1 MKKKC
6 YIASG
11 VILVLVI
18 LAVLQVFNKW
28 NDLKVDY
35 QIRVEK
41 LKNEYLKF
49 ESTVVAKTECND
61 KTEIYAPDVFY
72 VKSVLVKENDMVT
85 KGEQLFRFSTQD
97 YEEEILRE
105 EESKRMLEVQI
116 AQEEQQE
123 KSRLSELKLSLSTYH
138 LTCNLAKNE
147 LDYQKASLLQAR
159 EDYKKDKDNL
169 VLLAAKKTYR
179 DAEEKYKSALE
190 QCDYVEKEIADYQV
204 SENSNIKILKH
215 KIKLSELTIK
225 QLQEKKQIIEK
236 MQYADKSGI
245 VAELC
250 ISKGI
255 YTTACQKIYTLY
267 DTKKLNLKIKTE
279 EKNFGLLSEG
289 DTVTLKD
296 DHTNFSLVIKEKQAT
311 NQNKIGDVVLN
322 DTFYLIASLDKEQKK
337 KFIIGDARQYKM
349 EFFSSKKALLCSYS
363 SLIREEENY
372 FIFICDLDTQKIS
385 KQKVEIGNLQEDK
398 IEITGDISE
407 QDYIVKNPEESYYDG
422 EVFASVVKE

>member
-49 ESTVVAKTECND
+49 ESTVVAKIECND
-61 KTEIYAPDVFY
+61 KKEIYASDVFY

-123 KSRLSELKLSLSTYH
+123 KSRLSELKLSLSTYQ

>member
-1 MKKKC
+1 
-6 YIASG
+6 
-11 VILVLVI
+11 
-18 LAVLQVFNKW
+18 
-28 NDLKVDY
+28 
-35 QIRVEK
+35 
-41 LKNEYLKF
+41 
-49 ESTVVAKTECND
+49 
-61 KTEIYAPDVFY
+61 
-72 VKSVLVKENDMVT
+72 
-85 KGEQLFRFSTQD
+85 
-97 YEEEILRE
+97 
-105 EESKRMLEVQI
+105 
-116 AQEEQQE
+116 
-123 KSRLSELKLSLSTYH
+123 
-138 LTCNLAKNE
+138 
-147 LDYQKASLLQAR
+147 
-159 EDYKKDKDNL
+159 
-169 VLLAAKKTYR
+169 
-179 DAEEKYKSALE
+179 
-190 QCDYVEKEIADYQV
+190 
-204 SENSNIKILKH
+204 
-215 KIKLSELTIK
+215 
-225 QLQEKKQIIEK
+225 

-289 DTVTLKD
+289 DTITLKD

>member
-1 MKKKC
+1 
-6 YIASG
+6 
-11 VILVLVI
+11 
-18 LAVLQVFNKW
+18 
-28 NDLKVDY
+28 
-35 QIRVEK
+35 
-41 LKNEYLKF
+41 
-49 ESTVVAKTECND
+49 
-61 KTEIYAPDVFY
+61 
-72 VKSVLVKENDMVT
+72 
-85 KGEQLFRFSTQD
+85 
-97 YEEEILRE
+97 
-105 EESKRMLEVQI
+105 MLEVQI

-123 KSRLSELKLSLSTYH
+123 KSRLSELKLSLSTYQ

>member
-123 KSRLSELKLSLSTYH
+123 KSRLSELKLSLSTYQ

-236 MQYADKSGI
+236 RQKADESGI
-245 VAELC
+245 VA
-250 ISKGI
+250 
-255 YTTACQKIYTLY
+255 
-267 DTKKLNLKIKTE
+267 
-279 EKNFGLLSEG
+279 
-289 DTVTLKD
+289 
-296 DHTNFSLVIKEKQAT
+296 
-311 NQNKIGDVVLN
+311 
-322 DTFYLIASLDKEQKK
+322 
-337 KFIIGDARQYKM
+337 
-349 EFFSSKKALLCSYS
+349 
-363 SLIREEENY
+363 
-372 FIFICDLDTQKIS
+372 
-385 KQKVEIGNLQEDK
+385 
-398 IEITGDISE
+398 
-407 QDYIVKNPEESYYDG
+407 
-422 EVFASVVKE
+422 